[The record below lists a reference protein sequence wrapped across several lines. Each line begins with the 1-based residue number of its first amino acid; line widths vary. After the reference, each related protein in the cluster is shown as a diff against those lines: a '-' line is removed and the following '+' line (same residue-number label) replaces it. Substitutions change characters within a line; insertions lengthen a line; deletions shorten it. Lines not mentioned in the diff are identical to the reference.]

1 MPEVSRFFG
10 IVIQMYVDVHLP
22 AHFHARHAGREV
34 VIAIDTLAIVRG
46 RLSPRAHALVVE
58 WASLNADELL
68 ADWELAKS
76 GLPLKRIA
84 PLR

>member
-10 IVIQMYVDVHLP
+10 IVIQMYVDDHLP
-22 AHFHARHAGREV
+22 AHFHARQAGREV
-34 VIAIDTLAIVRG
+34 VVAIDTLAIIRG

-58 WASLNADELL
+58 WAALHADELL
-68 ADWELAKS
+68 ADWELAQS
-76 GLPLKRIA
+76 GLPLMRIA

>member
-10 IVIQMYVDVHLP
+10 IVIQMYVDDHVP